1 MLLKDLLF
9 QSFHK
14 LLVGLECVVVI
25 GLLKMVK
32 FLQLEVFFL
41 KVGNDLFLTVDFLFG
56 FGNIEVELL
65 YSFPVIGLNLLDLL
79 IIESGVCALQ
89 LGFVVDLTEGQLTLQ
104 GIYLLS
110 SLSKPLLQITLMTMV
125 TLVYFI
131 LLR

>member
-1 MLLKDLLF
+1 
-9 QSFHK
+9 
-14 LLVGLECVVVI
+14 
-25 GLLKMVK
+25 MVQ

-79 IIESGVCALQ
+79 IIESGVYALQ

-110 SLSKPLLQITLMTMV
+110 RLGKPLLQIPFMTMV
-125 TLVYFI
+125 SLVYFI